1 MLSWLLIHL
10 NCGRPRSQ
18 LLVSAPPP
26 SLHNAAATAP
36 AAYTLNFLEAWEG
49 LRWKIKGRRAQ
60 KRTKIACKRNCLT
73 LRTLRRMTAFCAI
86 KYGVL
91 TFIWRYLPPKIP
103 YPPPR
108 STASAPQK
116 HAFRR
121 PKGRL
126 LRSKTRQ
133 TAMRKAA
140 KCRPPVG
147 KQHHRRSGLVI
158 NADIFQVT
166 FCHSV
171 HPNRHKNDLPV
182 PHALRPTRQNFYR
195 VKSACL

>member
-60 KRTKIACKRNCLT
+60 IRAKIACKRNSLILT
-73 LRTLRRMTAFCAI
+73 ALHQITAFCAI
-86 KYGVL
+86 KYDVL
-91 TFIWRYLPPKIP
+91 TFFWRYLPPKIP
-103 YPPPR
+103 YPTPR

-121 PKGRL
+121 PKDRL

-133 TAMRKAA
+133 TAIRKAA
-140 KCRPPVG
+140 KRRPPVG

-171 HPNRHKNDLPV
+171 RPNRHKNDLPV
-182 PHALRPTRQNFYR
+182 SHAFRPTRQNFYR